1 MGDVVSLIERKDL
14 PADCLLVKGTEHMCE
29 VRLHHTLFP
38 SRASRFMH
46 DALPCISEL
55 AIAANALMNHAG

>member
-1 MGDVVSLIERKDL
+1 
-14 PADCLLVKGTEHMCE
+14 LVKGTEHMCE